1 MGSNEQQ
8 YGYSKPGQMQQAPV
22 YVRLLVS
29 FHQLAWESI
38 L

>member
-1 MGSNEQQ
+1 MGSNQQQ

-22 YVRLLVS
+22 YVRLHVNFYL
-29 FHQLAWESI
+29 LACESI